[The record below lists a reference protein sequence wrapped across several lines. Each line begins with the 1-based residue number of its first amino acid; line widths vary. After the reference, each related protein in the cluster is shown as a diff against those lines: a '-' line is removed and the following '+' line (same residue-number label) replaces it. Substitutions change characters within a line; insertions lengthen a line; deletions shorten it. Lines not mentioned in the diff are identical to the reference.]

1 MAIPST
7 AASTTDYSTL
17 NLSSS
22 LRTASRG
29 TISLTTTPSPGTTH
43 TVTAPSSLKTTLP
56 TPNTQS
62 TTSSDASSVSAAGS
76 SKCYSG
82 FQGPDNKDYDENCNG
97 MCQTGT
103 CLAETRSGPTIYYQ
117 CVCSPNEVEC
127 VLGNYD
133 CVHSTTTTPASNP
146 TKRSYHEIPDE
157 LEGITAKNIR
167 RAIVSDGKIATR
179 TLVRRTPDPTWDTYG
194 PSGTRYWQEFQARDV
209 HQPDEALCNFDAEYD
224 LRPRMGKLN
233 SATIKIVDKIGINS
247 DKDFYSTTVE
257 YPRKDVR
264 EGDRTALFINQFGP
278 SSKTIIAADNHRGKP
293 PGQAPDHWSTIAWYL
308 WRRAHL
314 SANPGTD
321 ALTADF
327 SSLQYILRKEI
338 KNPQTAKIID
348 LAMAGKELGTIE
360 YFYPNNPTQ
369 WQDTS
374 NAFWALLGSPNGQGI
389 INLLKGN
396 KRALHSK
403 TIMRIGVFQDP
414 NFVLENGYGGHMWA
428 ELQ

>member
-1 MAIPST
+1 MRSIDITISVDKDGNPIYDENAEPDDEKKSISNPSRDWNSATASQTKTSSSSTSSMPSASSSSCSTSAIVSDCNVICSSAASSTASCSTSCSATSIGCSAYGRTTTSTASAWACEILQPFSSIITGDIPSSYDVNSFSPITIGISTSSGGLTTMAIPST

-157 LEGITAKNIR
+157 LEGITEQHLDGIPAKNIR

-179 TLVRRTPDPTWDTYG
+179 TLVRRTPGPTWDTYG
-194 PSGTRYWQEFQARDV
+194 PSGTRYWQEF
-209 HQPDEALCNFDAEYD
+209 
-224 LRPRMGKLN
+224 
-233 SATIKIVDKIGINS
+233 
-247 DKDFYSTTVE
+247 
-257 YPRKDVR
+257 
-264 EGDRTALFINQFGP
+264 
-278 SSKTIIAADNHRGKP
+278 
-293 PGQAPDHWSTIAWYL
+293 
-308 WRRAHL
+308 
-314 SANPGTD
+314 
-321 ALTADF
+321 
-327 SSLQYILRKEI
+327 
-338 KNPQTAKIID
+338 
-348 LAMAGKELGTIE
+348 
-360 YFYPNNPTQ
+360 
-369 WQDTS
+369 
-374 NAFWALLGSPNGQGI
+374 
-389 INLLKGN
+389 
-396 KRALHSK
+396 
-403 TIMRIGVFQDP
+403 
-414 NFVLENGYGGHMWA
+414 
-428 ELQ
+428 